1 MSEDKK
7 RIEAAFTDKIWWE
20 LVKMLLICVG
30 SMKTQHNTKTIVKF
44 VNFSCIIFWGQNVLI
59 PLDQNLP
66 KYLDQN
72 VLIPLVSGIYIIGI
86 SEHFG
91 QNNYA

>member
-30 SMKTQHNTKTIVKF
+30 SMKT
-44 VNFSCIIFWGQNVLI
+44 
-59 PLDQNLP
+59 
-66 KYLDQN
+66 
-72 VLIPLVSGIYIIGI
+72 
-86 SEHFG
+86 
-91 QNNYA
+91 